1 MIRTGVLFIALA
13 SSALAQDWPSIA
25 GLSFQAQQSTGEDP
39 DYRKG
44 RQELDARQWDRA
56 IASFDAAAA
65 KKGALADGALYWK
78 AYALNRAAHLQE
90 ALATI
95 DALRQRYPASRWNSD
110 AEALDVEIRGRGGAP
125 VSPGTE
131 PNEDLKL
138 MAINSLLQSDPDKA
152 FPVLE
157 RLLKGNSS
165 AQVKERALFVL
176 TQSPAPGARK
186 LLSDIAKGTSNPD
199 LRLKAIRYLG
209 MMGNQE
215 SRNELASIYN
225 SSSDKEI
232 KRSILQSFMLSGSRS
247 FLLKAAKT
255 ERDPE
260 LRRDAIRQLMLTGG
274 QDELW
279 QMYQTSTSVEEK
291 RQILQ
296 SMFLGGNS
304 SKLLDI
310 ARNEKDPSL
319 RIAAIKSL
327 GIMGGNGRGDV
338 LVSIYKSSQ
347 NHEIK
352 NAVLESLFIQQNG
365 KALVELARN
374 ESNPEMKRRIVQKLS
389 MVHSKD
395 AADYMTELLK

>member
-1 MIRTGVLFIALA
+1 MIRIGILLIALA
-13 SSALAQDWPSIA
+13 WSAVAQDLSSVA
-25 GLSFQAQQSTGEDP
+25 GLSFQAQQSASEDP

-44 RQELDARQWDRA
+44 RQELDARQWDQA

-65 KKGALADGALYWK
+65 KKGALAAGALYWK
-78 AYALNRAAHLQE
+78 AYALNRTARVQE

-95 DALRQRYPASRWNSD
+95 DALRQEYPKSRWNTD

-125 VSPGTE
+125 VSPGAE

-138 MAINSLLQSDPDKA
+138 MAINSLMQSDPEKA
-152 FPVLE
+152 FPILE
-157 RLLKGNSS
+157 KLLKSNNS

-186 LLSDIAKGTSNPD
+186 LLSDMAKGTSNPD
-199 LRLKAIRYLG
+199 LQLKAIRYLG

-215 SRNELASIYN
+215 ARNELASIYK
-225 SSSDKEI
+225 SSSDKNI

-247 FLLKAAKT
+247 FLLNAAKT

-279 QMYQTSTSVEEK
+279 QMYQTDSSVDDK
-291 RQILQ
+291 REILQ

-304 SKLLDI
+304 SKLLDV

-327 GIMGGNGRGDV
+327 GLMGGNGRGDA
-338 LVSIYKSSQ
+338 LVSIYRSGQ
-347 NHEIK
+347 NREVK
-352 NAVLESLFIQQNG
+352 DAVLNALFLQQNG
-365 KALVELARN
+365 KALVDLARN
-374 ESNPEMKRRIVQKLS
+374 ESNPEMKRRVVQKLS
-389 MVHSKD
+389 LIHSKD
-395 AADYMTELLK
+395 ATDYMMELLK